1 MKITI
6 KEGSIEEA
14 VYVQSLIP
22 EFVDAYP
29 KEEYHKRLSNNT
41 HLILIATVSES
52 PVGFKV
58 GYALDQTTL
67 YSWMGGI
74 IPTYRNQSV
83 AQQLAHYQ
91 EDWAKSNGFER
102 IRFKTR
108 NYLKPM
114 LIFALKNG
122 FQIIEVNHHK
132 KVNDHR
138 IILEKRL

>member
-6 KEGSIEEA
+6 NKGSIDDA
-14 VYVQSLIP
+14 VYVQGLIP

-29 KEEYHKRLSNNT
+29 KEEYFKRLTDNT
-41 HLILIATVSES
+41 SLILIATENES

-58 GYALDQTTL
+58 GYALDHTTF

-74 IPTYRNQSV
+74 IPTFRKQSV
-83 AQQLAHYQ
+83 AQKLAQHQ
-91 EDWAKSNGFER
+91 EEWARANGFER

-138 IILEKRL
+138 IILEKQL